1 MSQASNVTI
10 DRLLKALEDG
20 SDDCWAIYEEIGRV
34 VVSRLLRTD
43 RATLR
48 DVACAWIA
56 SDDAQATLIDTDRD
70 SPDLG
75 AAQARAE
82 QADGAMRAVIL
93 NTVFGTKRA

>member
-1 MSQASNVTI
+1 MSQAANDTI
-10 DRLLKALEDG
+10 DRLLRALEHG

-34 VVSRLLRTD
+34 VVRQLLRTD

-56 SDDAQATLIDTDRD
+56 SDDAQATLIDTERD

-82 QADGAMRAVIL
+82 QADGAMRAAIL
-93 NTVFGTKRA
+93 KAVFGTKRA